1 MNTNI
6 GIWSIS
12 YPDFKIIYIS
22 KEIEKIYGYSLEEFY
37 NDNDLWMKCIYFNDR
52 EQMKSNITHLLKF
65 GRISNERRI
74 INKEGELIWVL
85 DNSILIYENEK
96 PVRIEG
102 ILKDITKE
110 KKYQTEI
117 RDLEDEKY
125 AILYGLEGI
134 RIEILNLD
142 REILFL
148 NDEVNKI
155 YGNHNVKNKK
165 HCYELAYNREKPCE
179 QCSMDSLINN
189 GKTIKEEKTDIYGN
203 TYLVTSV
210 PIKNDNGEIYIILKI
225 FINIAEQKKS
235 EENLRKAKELAELA
249 NQMKSNFLSNMS
261 HEIRTPLNAILGFV
275 SVLIDEESN
284 QEKLEQLNIIKESGQ
299 NLKNII
305 NEILDFQKLKL
316 VKWN

>member
-1 MNTNI
+1 MWINNKNGSLKNLEELLLNTNI

-148 NDEVNKI
+148 NDEVKKI
-155 YGNHNVKNKK
+155 YGNNNVKNKK
-165 HCYELAYNREKPCE
+165 YCYELAYNREKPCE
-179 QCSMDSLINN
+179 QCSMESLINE
-189 GKTIKEEKTDIYGN
+189 GKTTKEEKTDIYGN

-210 PIKNDNGEIYIILKI
+210 PIKDYDGKTTRVLKL
-225 FINIAEQKKS
+225 FINIDEQKKS
-235 EENLRKAKELAELA
+235 EENLIKAKELAELA
-249 NQMKSNFLSNMS
+249 N
-261 HEIRTPLNAILGFV
+261 
-275 SVLIDEESN
+275 
-284 QEKLEQLNIIKESGQ
+284 
-299 NLKNII
+299 
-305 NEILDFQKLKL
+305 
-316 VKWN
+316 